1 MPSAEVQELEQWFL
15 DRGAP
20 NLIEGFQQRVDL
32 QRRSRPFLLAA
43 IVIEVVVGVADL
55 DTAWWQNGLALAVA
69 FAVLSAIRLARPA
82 GRLARGELAAIVQRA
97 RAAVVSE
104 PVAFVVL
111 PPLLTATVGG
121 QPLQGLEFAVANVL
135 LLVGVYAAAG
145 FGLVPVI
152 RWAAGKAALQLGS
165 AARLLARALPLLLL
179 IQIVLFI
186 NTEMWQVADGFDGLA
201 LGVVVA
207 MFMATGGVFL
217 VTRLPG
223 ELDELATFTDGDAVR
238 AFVVGT
244 PAEGLVAEEYVDEP
258 QELSANALTRPQRL
272 NVSLVALFTQGMQIT
287 LVTMLVGAFFIVFGL
302 LTITPEIMDS
312 WLGHTGDELFS
323 LGVLGHDLRCTA
335 ELLKISGFLAAFSGL
350 YFTVVL
356 VTDETYRKEFRAE
369 LLDELRQTFAVRL
382 VYLRLL
388 EQSVTRAPA
397 PDPWPGP

>member
-1 MPSAEVQELEQWFL
+1 MPSAEVSELEAWFL
-15 DRGAP
+15 ERGAP
-20 NLIEGFQQRVDL
+20 NLIEDYRQRVDL
-32 QRRSRPFLLAA
+32 QGRARPFLLLA
-43 IVIEVVVGVADL
+43 IALEVVVGVGDL
-55 DTAWWQNGLALAVA
+55 DTAWWQNGLAVA
-69 FAVLSAIRLARPA
+69 AAFIVLGAIRLVRPS
-82 GRLARGELAAIVQRA
+82 GRFARGELAAIVHRA
-97 RAAVVSE
+97 RAVVVSE

-121 QPLQGLEFAVANVL
+121 QPLQGLEFAVVNVL

-152 RWAAGKAALQLGS
+152 RWAGGRAALQLGS

-207 MFMATGGVFL
+207 MFVGTGGVFL

-223 ELDELATFTDGDAVR
+223 ELDELATFSDGDEVR
-238 AFVVGT
+238 SFVAGT
-244 PAEGLVAEEYVDEP
+244 PAERLLLEEYVDERE
-258 QELSANALTRPQRL
+258 ELQALALTRPQRL

-287 LVTMLVGAFFIVFGL
+287 LVTLLVGAFFIVFGL
-302 LTITPEIMDS
+302 LTITPGIMDS
-312 WLGHTGDELFS
+312 WLGHQGDELFAF
-323 LGVLGHDLRCTA
+323 GVFGHDLRCTA

-382 VYLRLL
+382 VYLR
-388 EQSVTRAPA
+388 VRRAL
-397 PDPWPGP
+397 G